1 MIRTH
6 VTYIPASTDVNTEFP
21 RWIIQNCA
29 HTSMVLDV
37 GAGNGMSGH
46 AKIIKQNVARLVG
59 IDPDDTINMHP
70 CLDERFQVA
79 VEDFASGHS
88 RVFDC
93 LYTRFVL
100 EHVANPRDFLLA
112 CRSLLKSGGM
122 LFGVTPNFWHYFG
135 MATKLSASLGIED
148 WLLTRLIGAQ
158 AKNAYHFPTKYRLN
172 SLRVLKRDLEQAG
185 FREVEFV
192 YFDPP
197 RNFRYVFPRWLRWFP
212 YLYSRLVYFLKLPRL
227 MGFIMFKATA

>member
-6 VTYIPASTDVNTEFP
+6 VTYIPANTDVNTEFP

-37 GAGNGMSGH
+37 GAGNGMTGH

-59 IDPDDTINMHP
+59 IDPDDKIKVHP

-79 VEDFASGHS
+79 VEDFANGHGHD
-88 RVFDC
+88 FDC
-93 LYTRFVL
+93 LYTRYVL
-100 EHVANPRDFLLA
+100 EHVDNPREFLSA
-112 CRSLLKSGGM
+112 CRSLLKPGGM
-122 LFGVTPNFWHYFG
+122 LFGVTPNLWHYFG

-148 WLLTRLIGAQ
+148 WLLTRLIGTRT
-158 AKNAYHFPTKYRLN
+158 KNSYHFPTKYRLN
-172 SLRVLKRDLEQAG
+172 SMRVLKRTLEQVG

-197 RNFRYVFPRWLRWFP
+197 RNFTYCFPKGLRWFP
-212 YLYSRLVYFLKLPRL
+212 GLYSRFVYALKLPWF
-227 MGFIMFKATA
+227 MGLIMFKAIA